1 MRIVGVVVLLLALAG
16 CGSDT
21 PEPSSNPG
29 QPDDVT
35 VGLISILD
43 VAPIY
48 LGKEKGFFEERD
60 INLTLQPAEAGTE
73 TIPAVLSGELQFG
86 FSNVVTL
93 LLAQEQGLPV
103 QVVSNGTNST
113 GVDGED
119 FGALM
124 VSGNSPVKSVA
135 DLAGKKV
142 AVNVL
147 QNVVELA
154 VRASAAKANI
164 DPNSIEYVKLGFPE
178 MAAALADGRVDAAF
192 VVEPFQQVV
201 KSQGGR
207 AIASSLVDAA
217 PDLSVAM
224 YFTSKQLLAENP
236 DLARRF
242 TDAMNESL
250 AYADSH
256 PDEVREILPTYTKI
270 GPEVIPNLV
279 LPKWP
284 AEVNRDSVA
293 TIAELAREENIL
305 TSEPNLDD
313 LLGT

>member
-1 MRIVGVVVLLLALAG
+1 MRFVGVVVLLLALAG

-21 PEPSSNPG
+21 PESSSNPG

-35 VGLISILD
+35 VGMISILD

-178 MAAALADGRVDAAF
+178 MAAALADSRVDAAF

-313 LLGT
+313 LLGS